1 LEPQSPWILLVHCYT
16 AGTGPLLYRLH
27 SEAATASG
35 RLWGWAPGC
44 RFPAGCP
51 NPGAQPSGRA
61 RFPRSAVR
69 LGARRR
75 KFVRR

>member
-1 LEPQSPWILLVHCYT
+1 MEPQSPWILLVHCYT

-44 RFPAGCP
+44 RFLRVVPTP
-51 NPGAQPSGRA
+51 VPSPPVERGS
-61 RFPRSAVR
+61 PRSAVR